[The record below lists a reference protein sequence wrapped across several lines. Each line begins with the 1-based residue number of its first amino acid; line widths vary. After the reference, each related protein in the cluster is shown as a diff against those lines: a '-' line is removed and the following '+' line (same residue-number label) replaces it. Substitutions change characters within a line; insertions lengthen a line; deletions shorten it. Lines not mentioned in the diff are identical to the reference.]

1 MQSTFALS
9 PTAVLIV
16 GAIFLGSLFIGSLSA
31 EAQEVSQAPTRYE
44 VEERVAFSEVPKPAK
59 AWIEGIQKELPWKW
73 YVERGE
79 NSLTY
84 EAKAGWQGYYFSAE
98 FDDAGVFQ
106 DLELQVKWRKIPEP
120 IRASMGAV
128 WENEFKKW
136 KLEKVQLQ
144 LSDWPETCWWKER
157 NAGSFYESLY
167 EVELSSRDHG
177 VWKHWVLLHRPDG
190 TVVSRYQKIPPPTLF
205 IDY

>member
-1 MQSTFALS
+1 MQRMFNISPAAVPVAVAL
-9 PTAVLIV
+9 LL
-16 GAIFLGSLFIGSLSA
+16 GIFLFGSRSA
-31 EAQEVSQAPTRYE
+31 QAQEDAQVPTRYE
-44 VEERVAFSEVPKPAK
+44 VEERVDFGEVPQPAQE
-59 AWIEGIQKELPWKW
+59 WIGRIERELPWKW

-106 DLELQVKWRKIPEP
+106 DLELQVKWRAIPEP
-120 IRASMGAV
+120 IRASMEAV
-128 WENEFKKW
+128 WDGEFKKW

-144 LSDWPETCWWKER
+144 LSEWPESCWWKER
-157 NAGSFYESLY
+157 DAASFYESLY

-177 VWKHWVLLHRPDG
+177 VWKHWVLLHAPDG
-190 TVVSRYQKIPPPTLF
+190 TVKTRYQKIPPPTLF